1 MKTKITLLM
10 MSAILFT
17 TNVKAQFIGYSYAKS
32 ITVTN
37 TSSVSAINYQLRL
50 TVNTQSLIAASQMQ
64 VNGNDIR
71 FGKKCSASATY
82 NHWIESGINT
92 ATTVIWVKVD
102 TILAGSSKT
111 FFMYHGNPTAVS
123 TSSIPGVFINA
134 GSATDSVAVGGPGG
148 SAGSQRGFK
157 FSPNVDILVTSL
169 GKREPIGSVR
179 YVTLFDNSS
188 TAILAQQ
195 QVSGPL
201 GSYSYTT
208 LPNPIW
214 LSQGSQ
220 YIIQLYQGVGDTY
233 YFGSSTQIDSR
244 LTFYDMRYC
253 NSCTQ
258 NTFPTSSL
266 TSGMHYGN
274 ADFLFFFKNTI
285 TPTPSYTINAVNLPI
300 VTATSSNSLICVGTT
315 VTLTATGATTY
326 SWSSGSLGSVTL
338 VTPTTTTTYTVIGT
352 NTANCSS
359 NATITQSVSIC
370 TSLNSLL
377 QNDLNYSIYPNPTSG
392 IINIDLENKNNR
404 LIKIELLNAI
414 GQVIMTETSESN
426 RFTFNLQ
433 NYPAG
438 IYFVKLIEQNR
449 VIALEKIIKD

>member
-1 MKTKITLLM
+1 MKTKFTLLM

-17 TNVKAQFIGYSYAKS
+17 TIVKAQFTGYSYAKS

-64 VNGNDIR
+64 VSGDDIR

-92 ATTVIWVKVD
+92 ASTVIWVKVD
-102 TILAGSSKT
+102 TILAGTSQT

-123 TSSIPGVFINA
+123 TSSIPSVFIDA
-134 GSATDSVAVGGPGG
+134 GSATDSVVVGTLGG
-148 SAGSQRGFK
+148 SVGMQRGFK

-233 YFGSSTQIDSR
+233 YFGNSIQIDSR
-244 LTFYDMRYC
+244 LTYYDMRYC

-258 NTFPTSSL
+258 NTFPTSTL
-266 TSGMHYGN
+266 TGKHYGN
-274 ADFLFFFKNTI
+274 ADFLFYYKNTI
-285 TPTPSYTINAVNLPI
+285 TPTPSYSINAVALPT

-326 SWSSGSLGSVTL
+326 SWSSGTLGSVTL

-352 NTANCSS
+352 NTTNCSS

-414 GQVIMTETSESN
+414 GQVIMTETYESN
-426 RFTFNLQ
+426 RFTFNLH

-438 IYFVKLIEQNR
+438 IYFIKIIEQNK

>member
-17 TNVKAQFIGYSYAKS
+17 TIVKAQIVGYSYAKS

-50 TVNTQSLIAASQMQ
+50 TVNTQTLIAASQMQ
-64 VNGNDIR
+64 PSGDDIR
-71 FGKKCSASATY
+71 FGKKCSGGATY

-102 TILAGSSKT
+102 TLLAGASKT
-111 FFMYHGNPTAVS
+111 FFMYHGNPTAIS
-123 TSSIPGVFINA
+123 TSSIPSVFINA
-134 GSATDSVAVGGPGG
+134 GSATDSVAIGAAGG

-157 FSPNVDILVTSL
+157 FSPNLDILVTSL
-169 GKREPIGSVR
+169 GKREPTGTTR
-179 YVTLFDNSS
+179 YVTLFDNTS

-220 YIIQLYQGVGDTY
+220 YIIQLYQGTGDGY
-233 YFGSSTQIDSR
+233 YFGTSSQIDSR
-244 LTFYDMRYC
+244 LTFFDMRYC

-258 NTFPTSSL
+258 NTFPTSSIA
-266 TSGMHYGN
+266 GMHYGN
-274 ADFLFFFKNTI
+274 ADFLFYYKNTI
-285 TPTPSYTINAVNLPI
+285 TPTPSYTINSVALPT

-326 SWSSGSLGSVTL
+326 SWSNGTLGSVTL
-338 VTPTTTTTYTVIGT
+338 VTPTTTTTYTVVGT
-352 NTANCSS
+352 NSVNCSN
-359 NATITQSVSIC
+359 NASITQSVSIC

-377 QNDLNYSIYPNPTSG
+377 NNDLNYSLYPNPTSG
-392 IINIDLENKNNR
+392 IINIDIETKNNE
-404 LIKIELLNAI
+404 LFKIELLNAI

-426 RFTFNLQ
+426 KYTFNLQ
-433 NYPAG
+433 NYPVG
-438 IYFVKLIEQNR
+438 IYFIKLIDHNR

>member
-1 MKTKITLLM
+1 M

-17 TNVKAQFIGYSYAKS
+17 TIIKAQFTGYSYAKS

-64 VNGNDIR
+64 VSGNDIR

-233 YFGSSTQIDSR
+233 YFGNSTQIDSR

-253 NSCTQ
+253 NTCTQ

-266 TSGMHYGN
+266 TGMHYGN
-274 ADFLFFFKNTI
+274 ADFLFYYKNTI
-285 TPTPSYTINAVNLPI
+285 TPNPSYTINAVALPT

-326 SWSSGSLGSVTL
+326 SWSSGTLGSVTL

-392 IINIDLENKNNR
+392 IINTDLENKNNR

-414 GQVIMTETSESN
+414 GQVIMTETYESN
-426 RFTFNLQ
+426 RFTFNLH

-438 IYFVKLIEQNR
+438 IYFIKIIEQNK

>member
-17 TNVKAQFIGYSYAKS
+17 TLINAQIAGYSYAKS

-50 TVNTQSLIAASQMQ
+50 TINTQSLIAVSQMQ
-64 VNGNDIR
+64 ATGDDIR
-71 FGKKCSASATY
+71 FGKKCSGGATY

-102 TILAGSSKT
+102 TILAGASKV
-111 FFMYHGNPTAVS
+111 FFMYHGNPTAIS
-123 TSSIPGVFINA
+123 TSSVPGVFISA
-134 GSATDSVAVGGPGG
+134 GSATDSVAIGTAGG

-157 FSPNVDILVTSL
+157 FSPNLDILVTSL
-169 GKREPIGSVR
+169 GKREPTGTLR
-179 YVTLFDNSS
+179 YVTLFDNTS

-220 YIIQLYQGVGDTY
+220 YVIQLYQGTGDQY

-253 NSCTQ
+253 NTCTQ

-266 TSGMHYGN
+266 PGMHYGN
-274 ADFLFFFKNTI
+274 ADFLFFYKNTI
-285 TPTPSYTINAVNLPI
+285 TPTPSYTINSVALPT

-326 SWSSGSLGSVTL
+326 SWSSGTTGSVTL
-338 VTPTTTTTYTVIGT
+338 VTPTTTTTYTVVGT
-352 NTANCSS
+352 NTSNCSG

-377 QNDLNYSIYPNPTSG
+377 NKDLNYSIYPNPTSSNL
-392 IINIDLENKNNR
+392 NIDLENKNNR
-404 LIKIELLNAI
+404 LIKIEILNAI

-426 RFTFNLQ
+426 RFTFNIQ
-433 NYPAG
+433 HYPAG
-438 IYFVKLIEQNR
+438 IYFIKLIEQNR
-449 VIALEKIIKD
+449 VLALEKIIKD